1 MKCSACDFDNVIG
14 SVYCTKCNNT
24 LNTTAP
30 SMPPVAPDIKTVSPQ
45 PSAAQPAP
53 AAPPVQPVAPAP
65 SISTPA
71 TSSAPY
77 APPQSSPPAYPAA
90 VSRPAQPYPYQQPS
104 YVYPPYAQKEKQP
117 FTITDAYIVIG
128 FVLAVVGV
136 FSYAFLLLP
145 ISIGFSVVGFVKRT
159 NSRTHGLSLAG
170 IVVGVVACLIKVGLV
185 LNELGLIPDWLSAGI
200 F

>member
-1 MKCSACDFDNVIG
+1 M
-14 SVYCTKCNNT
+14 
-24 LNTTAP
+24 
-30 SMPPVAPDIKTVSPQ
+30 KTVSPL

-53 AAPPVQPVAPAP
+53 AAPSGQTAVPAP
-65 SISTPA
+65 PA
-71 TSSAPY
+71 SLPVVPSAPY
-77 APPQSSPPAYPAA
+77 APPPQSSPPAYPAA
-90 VSRPAQPYPYQQPS
+90 ASRTAPPYPYQQSS

>member
-1 MKCSACDFDNVIG
+1 MLSA
-14 SVYCTKCNNT
+14 S
-24 LNTTAP
+24 
-30 SMPPVAPDIKTVSPQ
+30 PV
-45 PSAAQPAP
+45 
-53 AAPPVQPVAPAP
+53 
-65 SISTPA
+65 
-71 TSSAPY
+71 
-77 APPQSSPPAYPAA
+77 YPAA
-90 VSRPAQPYPYQQPS
+90 QSRLTPPYPYQQPP
-104 YVYPPYAQKEKQP
+104 YVYPPFVQKEKQP

-128 FVLAVVGV
+128 FVLAIVGV

>member
-1 MKCSACDFDNVIG
+1 MKCSSCGYDNIDGAVN
-14 SVYCTKCNNT
+14 CATCNNL
-24 LNTTAP
+24 LNAAAVTADAP
-30 SMPPVAPDIKTVSPQ
+30 SSPVTSEPPAAAP
-45 PSAAQPAP
+45 P
-53 AAPPVQPVAPAP
+53 AAPPKQSGTP
-65 SISTPA
+65 SQA
-71 TSSAPY
+71 APY
-77 APPQSSPPAYPAA
+77 AAPPYPSASSRTAP
-90 VSRPAQPYPYQQPS
+90 PYPYQPPS
-104 YVYPPYAQKEKQP
+104 YVYPAFVPKEKQL

-128 FVLAVVGV
+128 FVLAIVGV
-136 FSYAFLLLP
+136 FVYAFLLLP

>member
-1 MKCSACDFDNVIG
+1 MICTTCGFENADDAVS
-14 SVYCTKCNNT
+14 CTKCNNSFGT
-24 LNTTAP
+24 SSEAAVSPAP
-30 SMPPVAPDIKTVSPQ
+30 AVPPPPPPQAASAAPPAPPVSSKPAVAPV
-45 PSAAQPAP
+45 QPAP
-53 AAPPVQPVAPAP
+53 HAYSAPPPRT
-65 SISTPA
+65 TP
-71 TSSAPY
+71 
-77 APPQSSPPAYPAA
+77 
-90 VSRPAQPYPYQQPS
+90 PYPYQQPS
-104 YVYPPYAQKEKQP
+104 YIYPAYVQKDRQL

-128 FVLAVVGV
+128 FVLAIVGIFV
-136 FSYAFLLLP
+136 YAFLLLP